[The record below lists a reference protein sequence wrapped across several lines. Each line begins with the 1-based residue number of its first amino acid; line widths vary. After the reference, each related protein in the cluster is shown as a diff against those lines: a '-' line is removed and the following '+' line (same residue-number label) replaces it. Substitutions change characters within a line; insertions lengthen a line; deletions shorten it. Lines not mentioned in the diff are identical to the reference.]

1 MYTTYREGGVLR
13 SEKKI
18 VDLKY
23 IKEKQKEIIQVLF
36 GFADYPYLPYPN
48 FMLPQLFSQSRPQSP
63 QKQKKTT
70 FTENVTTSSSTW
82 KSKKD
87 DFDW

>member
-70 FTENVTTSSSTW
+70 FTENVTTSSSA
-82 KSKKD
+82 
-87 DFDW
+87 